1 MAWPWS
7 GGGGGGGGGG
17 GVAGHVVLVAV
28 ATLAVQGALAC
39 IGQAFWQTCGVDW
52 GPPRP
57 PPQRA
62 LLVVGTVL
70 AALLPLLLLAR
81 RAGAVASQQ
90 HGVRLQ
96 STTLQSLPPKFLV
109 RPLAAVWMALYRAL
123 HAVLPPE
130 LRLRQA
136 ASLFWISDSLY
147 HAARLRVADAL
158 LQGPRTAAQ
167 LAKVLPEPVDA
178 RNLHR
183 LLRFLAAHRLFGYDA
198 DSGEFSLTPT
208 SALLCEAHQVPELP
222 LVLAMNDQE
231 DHRIGWNNLALALRN
246 GGSAFDQAMGKTMWE
261 HYDQNP
267 ELSQRADAMFAAGF
281 LLDSAFLAR
290 DYSKW
295 SSFRSVVDVGGGS
308 GTFLKEVVTVWP
320 HLRGCVSVLDRPAVV
335 KAAAG
340 GAAEA
345 AGVSFVP
352 GSFFDKVEPVGADA
366 YTLKHILHDWDDD
379 TAARILANV
388 TAAMPPAAAGARLL
402 VIDAVIEGP
411 DDPVDML
418 KTGLDMQMMAMCTG
432 TERTVTEWRSLLA
445 AAGLEIVQIVRT
457 RSFASIIEA
466 RKTSD

>member
-1 MAWPWS
+1 MAT
-7 GGGGGGGGGG
+7 
-17 GVAGHVVLVAV
+17 VM
-28 ATLAVQGALAC
+28 ALAAVPAQLC
-39 IGQAFWQTCGVDW
+39 PHRLTAS
-52 GPPRP
+52 
-57 PPQRA
+57 
-62 LLVVGTVL
+62 VGSVC
-70 AALLPLLLLAR
+70 R
-81 RAGAVASQQ
+81 
-90 HGVRLQ
+90 
-96 STTLQSLPPKFLV
+96 LQSLPPKFLV
-109 RPLAAVWMALYRAL
+109 RPLAAAWMAIYRGL
-123 HAVLPPE
+123 HAALPSE

-136 ASLFWISDSLY
+136 ASLFWVSDSLY

-158 LQGPRTAAQ
+158 VQGPRTAAQ

-183 LLRFLAAHRLFGYDA
+183 LLRFLAAHRLFGYDVH
-198 DSGEFSLTPT
+198 SGEFSLTPT

-267 ELSQRADAMFAAGF
+267 KLSQRADAMFAAGF

-295 SSFRSVVDVGGGS
+295 SSFRSLVDVGGGS
-308 GTFLKEVVTVWP
+308 GTFLKEIVTVWP
-320 HLRGCVSVLDRPAVV
+320 HLRGRASVLDRPAVL

-340 GAAEA
+340 GPAEA

-352 GSFFDKVEPVGADA
+352 GSFFEKVEPVGADA
-366 YTLKHILHDWDDD
+366 YVLKHILHDWDDD
-379 TAARILANV
+379 AAARILANV

-432 TERTVTEWRSLLA
+432 QERTETEWRSLLA
-445 AAGLEIVQIVRT
+445 AAGLEIVQIVGT
-457 RSFASIIEA
+457 RSFASVIEA
-466 RKTSD
+466 RNTSD